1 MTTRETAR
9 QTRNIPA
16 QKGHG
21 AWGEQDRNAQRETL
35 AIHEGDRQKKHYAHR
50 RTDREA
56 GSQTEKKTSYL
67 WCLVL
72 KS

>member
-9 QTRNIPA
+9 QTRNVPA

-21 AWGEQDRNAQRETL
+21 VWGEQDRRAQRETL
-35 AIHEGDRQKKHYAHR
+35 AIQEGDRQKKHHIDR

-56 GSQTEKKTSYL
+56 GSQTDKKTSYS

-72 KS
+72 KR